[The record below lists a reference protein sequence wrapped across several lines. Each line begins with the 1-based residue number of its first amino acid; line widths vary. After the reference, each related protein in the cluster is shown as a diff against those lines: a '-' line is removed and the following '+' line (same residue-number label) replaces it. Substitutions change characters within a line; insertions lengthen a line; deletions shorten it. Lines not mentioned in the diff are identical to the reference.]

1 MKFIFILKY
10 KCSQKNFKQLIISLL
25 FSQTSILSSGSSDY
39 EKRVIALN
47 EELMSL
53 RQLLSD
59 KESIITKLRI
69 DFNEANEKGQK
80 GIALVKR
87 LLRVLWILSNYNI
100 SVLYSVYRIQCTD
113 TLNKNIAMFL
123 NYRSF
128 GLNR

>member
-87 LLRVLWILSNYNI
+87 LLRVL
-100 SVLYSVYRIQCTD
+100 
-113 TLNKNIAMFL
+113 
-123 NYRSF
+123 
-128 GLNR
+128 